1 MQTIR
6 GLVSSPTS
14 VVRARKVAVRQSPP
28 TPYGEDSVIRL
39 IARIDARNGQH
50 IKTIRCEGTK
60 VLRDVTESISLFS
73 SGPQAFDEIM
83 LLDNVATLY
92 GYENWLLR
100 EQEAFLFCPLPLS
113 IGGAINSQDLAKR
126 TLQSGADKI
135 IVNSGAIADPNLIER
150 LAKVCGRQ
158 AVVLQIDAKL
168 VDNCY
173 RCCTHGSRELSNQCA
188 KSWIA
193 SAQQMGA
200 GEIHLTSVD
209 SEGIDSPFPIDLAEI
224 ARSST
229 SLPIIVSGGINTA
242 IQIQQLRKTYCINSF
257 SLSSIP
263 NRLDIPID
271 KLSQELSDLGETVHW
286 P

>member
-1 MQTIR
+1 M
-6 GLVSSPTS
+6 
-14 VVRARKVAVRQSPP
+14 
-28 TPYGEDSVIRL
+28 IRL
-39 IARIDARNGQH
+39 IARIDVRNGQH
-50 IKTIRCEGTK
+50 IKTIRCEGTRI
-60 VLRDVTESISLFS
+60 LRPINESIALFS
-73 SGPQAFDEIM
+73 SGRQAFDEIV
-83 LLDNVATLY
+83 LLDSVATLY

-100 EQEAFLFCPLPLS
+100 EQETFVFCPLPLS
-113 IGGAINSQDLAKR
+113 IGGATSSPDLAKR

-135 IVNSGAIADPNLIER
+135 IVNSAAIEDPTLIEKI
-150 LAKVCGRQ
+150 ANVCGRQ
-158 AVVLQIDAKL
+158 AVILQIEAKL

-173 RCCTHGSRELSNQCA
+173 RCCTHGSRELTHRCV

-209 SEGIDSPFPIDLAEI
+209 CEGIDSPFPCDLAEI

-242 IQIQQLRKTYCINSF
+242 LQIQQLNKTYGINSF

-263 NRLDIPID
+263 NRLNIPID
-271 KLSQELSDLGETVHW
+271 QLRRELSDLGETVRW